1 MTVVHYDRM
10 KPYEGAVPA
19 GWERWRKQLQER
31 SSTDSPVVDEEGD
44 MLPERERQADDA
56 GLVVEAVET
65 AGSGGPETDEEG
77 ESSAGDSVLL
87 KSKLAPDHVDTGEPE
102 LCSESSQ
109 PELACSTDE
118 KNTKSWEPGG
128 SKGADG
134 RAERGSPG
142 RSRKNS
148 RLAERLTLSRL
159 HLLLQLLSRCIVVRN
174 AR

>member
-10 KPYEGAVPA
+10 KPYGDAVPA

-65 AGSGGPETDEEG
+65 AGSGGPETDKEG

-87 KSKLAPDHVDTGEPE
+87 KSELASDHVDTDE
-102 LCSESSQ
+102 

-118 KNTKSWEPGG
+118 KNTKRWESGG
-128 SKGADG
+128 
-134 RAERGSPG
+134 
-142 RSRKNS
+142 
-148 RLAERLTLSRL
+148 L
-159 HLLLQLLSRCIVVRN
+159 
-174 AR
+174 